1 MDKSDHYRFMPRPEG
16 EEPDEIIIKEEIDIE
31 TDLDTEDGDLDD
43 KEDPENKEDQKLV
56 LKHDEEKQEVE
67 IPGVDL
73 VALEILYIIVGP
85 MFVPTYAALFIFLLS
100 LLSVIAPGAGT
111 PYTLTVL
118 GATGIIPIAA
128 LYVLRRIGTIS
139 SFHLFER
146 KDRIIPYIVEFL
158 GLGAMALFFVFR
170 GAAPWIWTTFCGG
183 AAVALINFFINFKIR
198 ISNHC
203 SALAGL
209 LAVLIVINQ
218 YGYPPFSLFWWVI
231 GVVFFAGFAGS
242 MAIIIGRHTI
252 WEVLAGYATGFIGI
266 ILFSLIH

>member
-1 MDKSDHYRFMPRPEG
+1 MDTSDHYRFMPHPEG
-16 EEPDEIIIKEEIDIE
+16 EEPEEISIKEETDIE
-31 TDLDTEDGDLDD
+31 TEAED
-43 KEDPENKEDQKLV
+43 KEDKEDNEEPRLV
-56 LKHDEEKQEVE
+56 LNHDEEKSSVE

-85 MFVPTYAALFIFLLS
+85 MFVPTYATLFIFLLS
-100 LLSVIAPGAGT
+100 LLSVIAPGAAT
-111 PYTLTVL
+111 SYTLTVL
-118 GATGIIPIAA
+118 GATCIIPVAA
-128 LYVLRRIGTIS
+128 LYVLHRIGSIS
-139 SFHLFER
+139 SFQLFER
-146 KDRIIPYIVEFL
+146 KERIIPYIVEFL
-158 GLGAMALFFVFR
+158 GLGAMALFFAFR
-170 GAAPWIWTTFCGG
+170 GAAPWIWTIFCGG

-242 MAIIIGRHTI
+242 MAIITGRHTL
-252 WEVLAGYATGFIGI
+252 WEVLAGYVTGFLGI